1 MENFVLLTL
10 DGGGF
15 FDLFVL
21 ILVFILILVAAYY
34 VTKWLS
40 TSGLKMQKNQNIKI
54 LEVFRLNQSKY
65 IYIVELGNKVV
76 ALGVSKDH
84 IEYLTELKRD
94 SLEFKKPESGLM
106 NFKDFLKLSKTKVEK
121 KSSTYDDEIR
131 QFDKKEE

>member
-34 VTKWLS
+34 VTKWVS

-84 IEYLTELKRD
+84 IEYLTDLERD

-106 NFKDFLKLSKTKVEK
+106 NFKDFLKLSKNKLEK
-121 KSSTYDDEIR
+121 KSSTFDDEIR